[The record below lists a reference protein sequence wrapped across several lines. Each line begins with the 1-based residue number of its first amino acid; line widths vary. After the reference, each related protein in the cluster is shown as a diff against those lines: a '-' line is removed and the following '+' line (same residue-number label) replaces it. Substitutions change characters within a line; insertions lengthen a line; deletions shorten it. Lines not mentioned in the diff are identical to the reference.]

1 MTTPISGSGTPS
13 PLDASGTATSSGSDS
28 SAAIDNTQMGPS
40 AFLQLLVAELKN
52 QDPTQPMDPTT
63 MISQLAQLNQTQ
75 YAQQGLTAQQ
85 ETLASSLIGKSVT
98 GSEDGAKVTG
108 TATSFTYDGTNVN
121 LIVNGKPMSVSSI
134 TQVTAADTTTN
145 PTSTDGGNA

>member
-1 MTTPISGSGTPS
+1 MTTPIPGSNAST
-13 PLDASGTATSSGSDS
+13 PLDGSSGGN
-28 SAAIDNTQMGPS
+28 SAALDNTQMGPS

-85 ETLASSLIGKSVT
+85 ETLASSIIGKSVT
-98 GSEDGAKVTG
+98 GTEDGAKVTG

-121 LIVNGKPMSVSSI
+121 LIVNGKPMSVSSV
-134 TQVTAADTTTN
+134 TQVATTDTTSTN
-145 PTSTDGGNA
+145 PASTDGGNA